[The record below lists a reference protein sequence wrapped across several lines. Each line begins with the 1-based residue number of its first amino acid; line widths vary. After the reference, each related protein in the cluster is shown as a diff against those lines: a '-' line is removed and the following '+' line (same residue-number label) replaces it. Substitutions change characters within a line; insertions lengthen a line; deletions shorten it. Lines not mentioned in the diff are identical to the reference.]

1 MFAPRSTLA
10 RTPSDQAATGP
21 AAGPRRGCS
30 ASAMLRL
37 GLLVLP
43 LMAVFPGWASAQAI
57 GTMQVTARVLP
68 GRPVWAGLSEA
79 QTLAQQVL
87 LSSKAATETRR
98 AGLVQARAELAT
110 TGGRRRLLVTV
121 DYPRN

>member
-1 MFAPRSTLA
+1 MFASKSPLALRSA
-10 RTPSDQAATGP
+10 GP
-21 AAGPRRGCS
+21 APAGAAGHSPRGRS
-30 ASAMLRL
+30 AGAMPRL
-37 GLLVLP
+37 GLLAAL
-43 LMAVFPGWASAQAI
+43 LMASFPGWASAQAL

-68 GRPVWAGLSEA
+68 GRPGWAGLAETQIVA
-79 QTLAQQVL
+79 RKAL
-87 LSSKAATETRR
+87 LSPTAASDVRR

>member
-1 MFAPRSTLA
+1 MFTPGSPLA
-10 RTPSDQAATGP
+10 RTPTSPAPTGAAPGT
-21 AAGPRRGCS
+21 RRGCS
-30 ASAMLRL
+30 AGAMLRL
-37 GLLVLP
+37 GLLAVP
-43 LMAVFPGWASAQAI
+43 LMVAFPGWASAQAL

-68 GRPVWAGLSEA
+68 GRPAWAGLAEA
-79 QTLAQQVL
+79 QILAREAL
-87 LSSKAATETRR
+87 LSPAAGSDVRR

>member
-1 MFAPRSTLA
+1 MFTPGSPLA
-10 RTPSDQAATGP
+10 RTPTSPAPTGAATGT
-21 AAGPRRGCS
+21 RRGCS
-30 ASAMLRL
+30 AGAMLRL
-37 GLLVLP
+37 GLLAVP
-43 LMAVFPGWASAQAI
+43 LMVAFPGWVSAQAL

-68 GRPVWAGLSEA
+68 GRLAWAGLAEA
-79 QTLAQQVL
+79 QMLAREAL
-87 LSSKAATETRR
+87 LSPAAGSDVRR

>member
-1 MFAPRSTLA
+1 VPTGAP
-10 RTPSDQAATGP
+10 
-21 AAGPRRGCS
+21 AGSRRGCS
-30 ASAMLRL
+30 AGAMLRL
-37 GLLVLP
+37 GLLALP
-43 LMAVFPGWASAQAI
+43 LMVSFPGGASAQAL

-68 GRPVWAGLSEA
+68 GRPGWAGLAEA
-79 QTLAQQVL
+79 WILAREAL
-87 LSSKAATETRR
+87 LSPASPAAISDIRR